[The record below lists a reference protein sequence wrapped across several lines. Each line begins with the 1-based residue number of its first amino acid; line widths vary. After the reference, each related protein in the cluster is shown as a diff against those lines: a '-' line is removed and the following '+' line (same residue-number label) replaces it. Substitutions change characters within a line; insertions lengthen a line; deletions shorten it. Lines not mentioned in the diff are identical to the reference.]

1 MRSRVWL
8 VIDCSMLVAVVA
20 LQAWRLTGVPLHEW
34 LAIAL
39 LGGVLA
45 HLLLHWPWVASRSKR
60 ILQPQSA
67 RTRVNYALNLTLFVS
82 MIAALASGFAI
93 SKVVMPLHLT
103 PDQYLKWHGIHDL
116 SSRVA
121 LFAAALHLALNWDL
135 LLKRRPRFRFILRPA
150 LIIVA
155 AAGIIIAA
163 VFAVSEVMR
172 PPDIIMITPD
182 GRRIE
187 HAAPPRD
194 IAALRRDEIAPS
206 TRGIPPF
213 MIQSA
218 AVAFAAVIGRKVLRL
233 RLE

>member
-1 MRSRVWL
+1 MSTTVEPRQVRPHPLSHDLVWQ
-8 VIDCSMLVAVVA
+8 M
-20 LQAWRLTGVPLHEW
+20 HE
-34 LAIAL
+34 
-39 LGGVLA
+39 
-45 HLLLHWPWVASRSKR
+45 PK
-60 ILQPQSA
+60 
-67 RTRVNYALNLTLFVS
+67 NLRY
-82 MIAALASGFAI
+82 
-93 SKVVMPLHLT
+93 LT

-187 HAAPPRD
+187 HAGPPRD
-194 IAALRRDEIAPS
+194 IATLRRDEIAPS